1 MSVRTPP
8 MPQVDP
14 SAPVVQPRPIPETLP
29 APDSSGVEPVQEG
42 RSVQG
47 MTESALWSLFTL
59 CVVMALSM
67 LVGTL
72 FAERNAS
79 LLHNKMLPWI
89 LGRGLGIAC
98 YLALTAM
105 VVLGIWLRHPWR
117 TRTWSPRLEA
127 LLRAHVTLAA
137 CTITLLAGHLTAI
150 ALDHYAGVGWIGTF
164 VPWHATY
171 RPTAVALGT
180 LALYALVLIA
190 ATAALAGSI
199 GRKIWFPIHTVS
211 ATVFGLT
218 LVHGLLSGSDGHAL
232 RWMYVVTG
240 AVVVAVQVSRWTARY
255 GSARPVLDLE

>member
-14 SAPVVQPRPIPETLP
+14 SAPAVRPRSIPEGFP
-29 APDSSGVEPVQEG
+29 PPDGSGVDPVHEG
-42 RSVQG
+42 GSVQR

-59 CVVMALSM
+59 CVVTALSM

-72 FAERNAS
+72 IAERNAS

-89 LGRGLGIAC
+89 LGRGLGTAC

-117 TRTWSPRLEA
+117 TRMWSPRLEE

-164 VPWHATY
+164 VPWHAAY

-180 LALYALVLIA
+180 LALYAVVLIA
-190 ATAALAGSI
+190 ATAALAGAI
-199 GRKIWFPIHTVS
+199 GRRIWFPIHTVS

-218 LVHGLLSGSDGHAL
+218 LMHGLLSGSDSHAL

-240 AVVVAVQVSRWTARY
+240 AAVVAVQVSRWTACY
-255 GSARPVLDLE
+255 GSTRPVLELE

>member
-1 MSVRTPP
+1 MSVRTPVA
-8 MPQVDP
+8 PQVGD
-14 SAPVVQPRPIPETLP
+14 APPTVRPRPVPEAQP
-29 APDSSGVEPVQEG
+29 APDSPRVDPVDEG
-42 RSVQG
+42 RSVYR

-59 CVVMALSM
+59 CVVVALSM
-67 LVGTL
+67 LAGIV
-72 FAERNAS
+72 FAERSAS

-89 LGRGLGIAC
+89 LGRGLGVAC
-98 YLALTAM
+98 YVALTTM

-117 TRTWSPRLEA
+117 SRMWSPRVET

-150 ALDHYAGVGWIGTF
+150 ALDHYAGVGWVGTF

-190 ATAALAGSI
+190 GTAALAGSI

-218 LVHGLLSGSDGHAL
+218 LMHGLLSGSDSHAL

-240 AVVVAVQVSRWTARY
+240 AAVVAVQVSRWTARY
-255 GSARPVLDLE
+255 GTAHLIPDLE